1 LLLQVIR
8 ISNENGV
15 TVLNDFG
22 IIAAACWLAIPE
34 HFLHEGRVL
43 NKKPLKVSRLSGA
56 LPASVCKPNMSV
68 RTVKSSDFARK
79 SGDFRLHF

>member
-8 ISNENGV
+8 ISNENGI

-34 HFLHEGRVL
+34 HF
-43 NKKPLKVSRLSGA
+43 
-56 LPASVCKPNMSV
+56 
-68 RTVKSSDFARK
+68 FARGADIK
-79 SGDFRLHF
+79 HKAPESLSTLRGFACFRVQAKHVSADCKIS